1 MLDFLNLTLGVIAS
15 LLTIIGVG
23 RATFNVVS
31 RVRKNSKQKLKGD
44 GINNSSGGESKIVN
58 GSSITGGEDSLNIV
72 GNNNQ
77 VIQQFT
83 HTPYGSEET
92 TSPSDLKLT
101 CQILFIDDEPLP
113 ILIKTLRKSGWM
125 NVKRIGD
132 TANLDTAEIKKADI
146 IFVDILGVGRE
157 LGFKNE
163 GLGLAAAIKKKYQK
177 QKGVIIY
184 SATPDHNLFDP
195 DIKVVD
201 DRLPKNAEPIQFSNM
216 IEKYGKFKN

>member
-1 MLDFLNLTLGVIAS
+1 MLDFFNSLLGIIAS
-15 LLTIIGVG
+15 LLAIVGLGGASYTIVTRIKIK
-23 RATFNVVS
+23 
-31 RVRKNSKQKLKGD
+31 KNQKLKGD
-44 GINNSSGGESKIVN
+44 GFNNASEGENTIVKGN
-58 GSSITGGEDSLNIV
+58 TIAKGEEALNIV

-83 HTPYGSEET
+83 HTPYGSEEAT
-92 TSPSDLKLT
+92 TPSDLKLT
-101 CQILFIDDEPLP
+101 CQILFIDDKPLP
-113 ILIKTLRKSGWM
+113 ILIKTLRKSGWK

-132 TANLDTAEIKKADI
+132 TANLDIVEIRNADI
-146 IFVDILGVGRE
+146 IFIDILGVGLK

-163 GLGLAAAIKKKYQK
+163 GVGLAAAIKRKYQK

-216 IEKYGKFKN
+216 IEKYGKPKN

>member
-1 MLDFLNLTLGVIAS
+1 MLDFLNSTLGIIAS
-15 LLTIIGVG
+15 LLAILGVG
-23 RATFNVVS
+23 GATYTINT
-31 RVRKNSKQKLKGD
+31 RIKKRNNQTLKGE
-44 GINNSSGGESKIVN
+44 GINNVSEGENTIVN
-58 GSSITGGEDSLNIV
+58 GDTIAKGEEALNIV

-77 VIQQFT
+77 VIQQFA
-83 HTPYGSEET
+83 HTPYGSEEAT
-92 TSPSDLKLT
+92 IPSDLKLT

-113 ILIKTLRKSGWM
+113 ILIKTLRKSGWK

-132 TANLDTAEIKKADI
+132 TANLDIAEIRNADI
-146 IFVDILGVGRE
+146 IFVDILGVGLE

-163 GLGLAAAIKKKYQK
+163 GVGLAAAIKRKYQK

-216 IEKYGKFKN
+216 IEKYGKPKN